1 MKKTL
6 NSVVALALAAGAA
19 LAVPAVAAQAASAPA
34 AKESAADGIAQYREM
49 LGEGGNP
56 AELIEMT
63 GEELWAEK
71 RGPKAVSLEQCDL
84 GQGPGV
90 VKDAYAHLPRYFDDT
105 GRVMDLESRLVHCMV
120 TLQGMDEKEVTK
132 KPFSGRG
139 DYSSDIE
146 ALVGYIVGQSRGT
159 PLAVPQDHPQEK
171 ASFERGKQIFFF
183 RGGPYDFACASCH
196 SVNGQRIRLQDLP
209 NLTNAEAARA
219 AYTSW
224 PAYRVSQGALRT
236 MQWRLNDCF
245 RQQRMPY
252 LKYGSQA
259 SIDLTVFLAVNA
271 NGGKM
276 AAPGLKR

>member
-1 MKKTL
+1 MKKKL
-6 NSVVALALAAGAA
+6 SSAAALVLAAGAV
-19 LAVPAVAAQAASAPA
+19 LAVQPATAQESTSA
-34 AKESAADGIAQYREM
+34 GIEQYREM

-71 RGPKAVSLEQCDL
+71 RGPKSASLEQCDL

-90 VKDAYAHLPRYFDDT
+90 VKNAYAQLPRYFEDA
-105 GRVMDLESRLVHCMV
+105 GRVMDLESRLVYCMV
-120 TLQGMDEKEVTK
+120 NLQGMDQKEITK

-139 DYSSDIE
+139 DYSTDME
-146 ALVGYIVGQSRGT
+146 ALVGYVVGQSRGT
-159 PLAVPQDHPQEK
+159 PLAVPQSHPQEK
-171 ASFERGKQIFFF
+171 AAFERGKQIFFF

-196 SVNGQRIRLQDLP
+196 SVDKQRIRLQELP
-209 NLTNAEAARA
+209 NLTKTDSARA

-224 PAYRVSQGALRT
+224 PAYRVSQGALRS

-259 SIDLTVFLAVNA
+259 SVDLTVFLAVNA
-271 NGGKM
+271 NGGEM